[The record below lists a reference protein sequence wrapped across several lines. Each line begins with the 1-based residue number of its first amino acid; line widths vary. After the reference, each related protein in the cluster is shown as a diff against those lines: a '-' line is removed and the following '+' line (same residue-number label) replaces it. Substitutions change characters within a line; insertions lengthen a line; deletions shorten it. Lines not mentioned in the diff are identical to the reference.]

1 MVQRGRV
8 ERVLGVVN
16 HSGETRWRC
25 GRRCARV
32 RRLGGTRVN
41 SPERPGNS
49 SGQHRH
55 EPGPPAMLRRME
67 HALEV
72 PSGAVRGRIA
82 VKVVLKHRQ
91 RPPTAM
97 ATKSGHQRPAPVYQQ
112 PVSDGS
118 QHSARR
124 QIGVPGHFPTSIA
137 TSCVAGPTR
146 DPPARRCRRTPLLIV
161 YHGILRRV
169 STGTRCD
176 PSHASRG
183 DRLGRLLAMFGPAR
197 PTPDQ

>member
-41 SPERPGNS
+41 SPEPPGNS

-82 VKVVLKHRQ
+82 VKVGTQASAAASQAV
-91 RPPTAM
+91 
-97 ATKSGHQRPAPVYQQ
+97 ATKSGHSGPLPCTSSRCRTVPSTQR
-112 PVSDGS
+112 DGRS
-118 QHSARR
+118 ESRDTSR
-124 QIGVPGHFPTSIA
+124 QASPRLVWPGPREFRS
-137 TSCVAGPTR
+137 
-146 DPPARRCRRTPLLIV
+146 RRCRRTPLLIV
-161 YHGILRRV
+161 YHGIPPPGLHGYAV
-169 STGTRCD
+169 
-176 PSHASRG
+176 
-183 DRLGRLLAMFGPAR
+183 
-197 PTPDQ
+197 